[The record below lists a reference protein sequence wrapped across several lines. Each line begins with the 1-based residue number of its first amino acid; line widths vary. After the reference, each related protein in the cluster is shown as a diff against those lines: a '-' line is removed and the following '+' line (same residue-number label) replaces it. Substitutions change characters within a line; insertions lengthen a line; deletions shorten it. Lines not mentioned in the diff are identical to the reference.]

1 MKISNEALVEIR
13 KIKAAMDDAYDK
25 LSKPLYKKNIAAKVS
40 YSEVKPFDL
49 IQENFEFISKIIRDL
64 ETSDTAGV

>member
-49 IQENFEFISKIIRDL
+49 IQENFEYISKVIREL
-64 ETSDTAGV
+64 QNNEVGE